1 MTAPWYSTLES
12 VKGALDIKLTAR
24 TDGAV
29 RRALEH
35 ASRDI
40 EKRCHRRFYPQV
52 GTRYLDW
59 PTRDQGSWWLWLGED
74 ELTSVTTLTA
84 DGTAI
89 AATDYFLYPANA
101 AARGEPYT
109 RIEIDLSSS
118 AVFESGDTH
127 QRNIAVTGVFGYCA
141 DTEPAGTLAEALD
154 ASETAVDVSDSAAVG
169 VGDLLLVDSERMVVT
184 GKSQLTTG
192 QTLQTPMTAAAN
204 NDAAAVSNG
213 AAFAAGEVV
222 TLDTERMLV
231 VDVVGNTLTVKRA
244 WDGTTLAA
252 HTGSTVY
259 ALRTLTV
266 ERGAL
271 GTTAATHATATA
283 VYRHVAPGPVRELCE
298 AEAINT
304 VLSKTSGYSR
314 VVGSGENEREASGR
328 SLREL
333 RAQVYGGYARKLRH
347 RAV

>member
-1 MTAPWYSTLES
+1 MGLPTYSTLES
-12 VKGALDIKLTAR
+12 VKSALDIKLTAR

-29 RRALEH
+29 RRALDH

-40 EKRCHRRFYPQV
+40 ERRCHRRFYPWT

-59 PTRDQGSWWLWLGED
+59 PTLDQGSWRLWLGED
-74 ELTSVTTLTA
+74 ELTAVTTLTA
-84 DGTAI
+84 GGTTI
-89 AATDYFLYPANA
+89 AAADYLLYPANA
-101 AARGEPYT
+101 AALGEPYT

-127 QRNIAVTGVFGYCA
+127 QRNIAITGVFGYTA
-141 DTEPAGTLAEALD
+141 DVEPAGTLAEALD
-154 ASETAVDVSDSAAVG
+154 ASETGVDVSDSAAVG

-204 NDAAAVSNG
+204 NDAVAVTNG
-213 AAFAAGEVV
+213 AAFTVGEVV

-244 WDGTTLAA
+244 WDGTALAA

-271 GTTAATHATATA
+271 GTTAATHSSGAS
-283 VYRHVAPGPVRELCE
+283 VSRHVPPGPVRELCE
-298 AEAINT
+298 AEAVNT
-304 VLSKTSGYSR
+304 VLSKTAGYSR

-328 SLREL
+328 ALREL
-333 RAQVYGGYARKLRH
+333 RKQVYDGYARKART
-347 RAV
+347 RGV